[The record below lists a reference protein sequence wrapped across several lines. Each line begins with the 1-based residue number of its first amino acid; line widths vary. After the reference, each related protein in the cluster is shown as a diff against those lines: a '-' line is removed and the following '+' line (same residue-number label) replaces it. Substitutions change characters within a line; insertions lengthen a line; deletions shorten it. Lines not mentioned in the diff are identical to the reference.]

1 VHRSTLCVGRFTDNT
16 ALGQTLVA
24 TAGFGRVQRSGGP
37 IEEIRPGVYRPDIVD
52 KAATLYKK
60 PGYTM

>member
-1 VHRSTLCVGRFTDNT
+1 LDYADES
-16 ALGQTLVA
+16 ASVA
-24 TAGFGRVQRSGGP
+24 FEEVAAAEWRERVYP
-37 IEEIRPGVYRPDIVD
+37 PDIVD